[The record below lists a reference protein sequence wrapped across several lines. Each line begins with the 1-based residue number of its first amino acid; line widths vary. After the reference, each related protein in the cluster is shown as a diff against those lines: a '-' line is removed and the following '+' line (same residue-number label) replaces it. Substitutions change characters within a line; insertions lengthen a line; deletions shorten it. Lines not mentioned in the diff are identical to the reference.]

1 MKIYLSE
8 QKDGLS
14 DLLAKSCANIECKFS
29 TQKRDSFIDLL
40 KELSVATD
48 IKSVKDLIGQDQP
61 DLAFIV
67 SILVSAGWNLNDD
80 IFVPVELWKAKCTP
94 KHKPINSEHDE
105 TVILGHI
112 IDSRPVDKDG
122 NEIILTEADV
132 LPEEFDLEVAGVL
145 YKSLPQLKSKIDT
158 ILEQAGKGELFVSME
173 CWFDD
178 LAYGIK
184 DPLTGKTTAVE
195 RKDDTAFLT
204 KHLKVYGG
212 NGEYKG
218 YKIGRILK
226 NIVFGGQGLVKNP
239 ANPESVIKIAANLKG
254 GVENMDKEI
263 EKKLEEAL
271 ANLVNKD
278 KQIEGLTKEL
288 ESVKS
293 ANTVFATKIKE
304 VTESI
309 EQLTSQLQ
317 TAAEDMKNLETE
329 KDVLSKK
336 LEEVT
341 AGAKKATDELEI
353 IHKASVT
360 KERFE
365 KLSKVKNV
373 AEKDKDATIKELS
386 EMSDEIFNTVLK
398 YASINSV
405 KDDSVQAS
413 LDTVETK
420 DDPEFQGGTEDVEDA
435 FIKVALATAKCLLN
449 KNEDKEGGE

>member
-1 MKIYLSE
+1 MKVYPSE

-29 TQKRDSFIDLL
+29 IQKRNNFIELL
-40 KELSVATD
+40 KELSMATD
-48 IKSVKDLIGQDQP
+48 IKSVKDLVGQDQP
-61 DLAFIV
+61 DLAFII

-80 IFVPVELWKAKCTP
+80 IFVPSELWKARYTP
-94 KHKPINSEHDE
+94 KHKPINNEHDE

-112 IDSRPVDKDG
+112 IDSRPVDKSG
-122 NEIILTEADV
+122 NEIVLTETD
-132 LPEEFDLEVAGVL
+132 LIPEEFDLEVAGVL
-145 YKSLPQLKSKIDT
+145 YKSLPQLKSRIDT

-184 DPLTGKTTAVE
+184 DPSTGKTTAVE

-239 ANPESVIKIAANLKG
+239 ANPESVIKIAANLEG

-293 ANTVFATKIKE
+293 ANVVSVTKIKE

-309 EQLTSQLQ
+309 EKLTSQLQ
-317 TAAEDMKNLETE
+317 IAAEEMKNLEVE
-329 KDVLSKK
+329 RDDLSKK

-341 AGAKKATDELEI
+341 INAKKTTDELETI
-353 IHKASVT
+353 RKASVA

-365 KLSKVKNV
+365 KLSKLKSIV
-373 AEKDKDATIKELS
+373 EKDKDATAKELS
-386 EMSDEIFNTVLK
+386 EMSDEVFNTVIK

-405 KDDSVQAS
+405 KEETAQAS
-413 LDTVETK
+413 LENVETQ
-420 DDPEFQGGTEDVEDA
+420 DGPEFQGGTEDVEDVFA
-435 FIKVALATAKCLLN
+435 KVALATAKCLLN